1 MSKDEKYKKTKDMK
15 QENKTYEVREVPTTM
30 ISKDYLIECCDV
42 LIRNGVFMFYVDACS
57 NDLVASFPVNSFTVR
72 VLDK

>member
-1 MSKDEKYKKTKDMK
+1 MIE
-15 QENKTYEVREVPTTM
+15 ENKTYEVVEVPTTM
-30 ISKDYLIECCDV
+30 ISKDYLIECYDV
-42 LIRNGVFMFYVDACS
+42 IVRNGVFMFYTDACS